1 MSGCDREELREVSA
15 AVLAVTAHL
24 SVREVLQTIVASARR
39 LLDARYAALGI
50 PDANGSFAEFL
61 TDGVSDE
68 QWRAIGPVPR
78 QHGLLGVMLRDPN
91 PVRLADVRSHP
102 RFGWWPAAHPVLT
115 DFLGMPIVDGD
126 EILGSL
132 FLANKET
139 PGGFSAADEELLRLL
154 AGHAAI
160 ALVNARL
167 YERSRELSIVE
178 ERNRIA
184 RELHD
189 AVTQKLFSLR
199 LTADAAAALVSRD
212 PVRAADALDTVRR
225 LAAEATEELRAIVVG
240 LRPADLAGDG
250 LDVALRKQADLLDR
264 VHRPQVRFAGDTADP
279 VPRLPAAREEAVYR
293 IAQEA
298 LHNAL
303 RHASPTRVSVTL
315 RADNG
320 ALVLEVVDD
329 GHGFDPS
336 APSRRLG
343 LASMR
348 ERARAAGG
356 RLDVVSRSGVGT
368 TVRLEVPT
376 DGRLTGPLTGPPLT
390 GPPLTGPPRTGPP
403 SG

>member
-1 MSGCDREELREVSA
+1 MTDCDRAELREVSA
-15 AVLAVTAHL
+15 AVLAVTTHL
-24 SVREVLQTIVASARR
+24 SVREVLQTIVTSARR

-50 PDANGSFAEFL
+50 PDDAGSFAEFL
-61 TDGVSDE
+61 ADGISDE

-78 QHGLLGVMLRDPN
+78 QHGLLGVLLRDPN
-91 PVRLADVRSHP
+91 PVRLADVRAHP
-102 RFGWWPAAHPVLT
+102 RFGWWPAAHPEMT
-115 DFLGMPIVDGD
+115 AFLGMPIVDGD

-132 FLANKET
+132 FLANKNA
-139 PGGFSAADEELLRLL
+139 PGGFTEDDEELLRLL

-199 LTADAAAALVSRD
+199 LTASAAATVIGQD
-212 PVRAADALDTVRR
+212 PARAATELATVQR
-225 LAAEATEELRAIVVG
+225 LAAEVIDELRAIVVG
-240 LRPADLAGDG
+240 LRPAELAGDG
-250 LDVALRKQADLLDR
+250 LDVALRKQAELFDR
-264 VHRPQVRFAGDTADP
+264 VHRARVRFDGAA
-279 VPRLPAAREEAVYR
+279 VPRLPGGREEAAYR

-303 RHASPTRVSVTL
+303 RHGGAAEVRIGL
-315 RADNG
+315 RAENG
-320 ALVLEVVDD
+320 SVVMEVSDD
-329 GHGFDPS
+329 GAGFEAS
-336 APSRRLG
+336 GAQTGAGRRLG

-348 ERARAAGG
+348 ERARAVGG
-356 RLDVVSRSGVGT
+356 QLQVVSRPGGGT

-376 DGRLTGPLTGPPLT
+376 DD
-390 GPPLTGPPRTGPP
+390 
-403 SG
+403 